1 MSNALS
7 PGTQR
12 IIGELVALLEE
23 KEQEIEKLRRKNDN
37 RKKLSQKE
45 AGLIRAMYE
54 TGNFSQRDLADS
66 FDVNPSTVKRI
77 LDGTYY

>member
-1 MSNALS
+1 MSNTLS
-7 PGTQR
+7 PETQR

-23 KEQEIEKLRRKNDN
+23 KDREIEKLRRKNDN

-45 AGLIRAMYE
+45 AGLIRSMYA